1 MFKQMDKKI
10 ITLLRIKS
18 SPIVHV
24 FQVDT
29 HVHASSCMNQK
40 HLLRFIKKC
49 MRTRAD
55 EEVCCGKDKKPMT
68 LKQVII
74 SYPYI
79 GRILNLKCC

>member
-1 MFKQMDKKI
+1 MFKLLDKNI
-10 ITLLRIKS
+10 IIILLKS
-18 SPIVHV
+18 SSMVHV
-24 FQVDT
+24 IQVDT

-74 SYPYI
+74 SYP
-79 GRILNLKCC
+79 